1 MSSCNSVCHHN
12 LSGNSMDAYS
22 ASYNGFCVLTVTH
35 TCVRACVY
43 NFTNENRSPDSSGII
58 DTSGQVAKYQQRSI
72 QETFVVAEE
81 DDDWDDDEDW

>member
-1 MSSCNSVCHHN
+1 MMTMTPTSWRRLQRYC
-12 LSGNSMDAYS
+12 
-22 ASYNGFCVLTVTH
+22 
-35 TCVRACVY
+35 TCVRACFY
-43 NFTNENRSPDSSGII
+43 NFTKENRSPDSSGII